1 MESMPTLKSIDAFRD
16 VLKDPAKV
24 ATKWKSQGKKVVGYR
39 CLFVPEEIIWAAGM
53 LPYPLYGTPEP
64 IRLADSYFQSC
75 SCEFVRNLFDQALEG
90 KLDFLDYL
98 ALSNTCDASRRV
110 FDHWNQYITACPAYL
125 INNPQKL
132 LDETNREYYMTEL
145 TAFKQQMEELSGKQ
159 ITDAGIRDAIELY
172 NETRALL
179 KELCEL
185 RKQNPPLIT
194 GEEALDVSMAA
205 ILMPKDQANP
215 LLQQLLN
222 EVREREV
229 PENDGPRILVTG
241 STLDNPVLI
250 RMIEEEGGQVV
261 IDDLCTTSRYF
272 WDQVDNAGDPMESL
286 YRFLNRRALC
296 ACLHPMEARFDH
308 LFNLIDEYDIE
319 AVIDF
324 NLKYCNP
331 FMYEAPLLRKELE
344 ARDIPFNVL
353 EIGHD
358 MSGHG
363 QLRTRIQAFIEMI
376 EF

>member
-1 MESMPTLKSIDAFRD
+1 MGTMTTLKSIGAFRD
-16 VLKDPAKV
+16 VLKDPTKV
-24 ATKWKSQGKKVVGYR
+24 AVDWKSQGRKVVGYR
-39 CLFVPEEIIWAAGM
+39 CMFVPEEIIRAAGM

-75 SCEFVRNLFDQALEG
+75 TCEFVRNLFDQALDG
-90 KLDFLDYL
+90 RLDFLDYL

-110 FDHWNQYITACPAYL
+110 FDHWSQYIKNCPVYL
-125 INNPQKL
+125 INNPQKM
-132 LDETNREYYMTEL
+132 LDESSRDYFMTEL
-145 TAFKQQMEELSGKQ
+145 TAFKQKMEDLSGQ
-159 ITDAGIRDAIELY
+159 RITDAGLSDAIGLY

-179 KELCEL
+179 QELYEL
-185 RKQNPPLIT
+185 RKQNPPPIT

-205 ILMPKDQANP
+205 ILMPKDQANA
-215 LLQQLLN
+215 LLRQLLD
-222 EVREREV
+222 EVTAREV
-229 PENDGPRILVTG
+229 PENSGPRILVTG
-241 STLDNPVLI
+241 STIDNPALI

-272 WDQVDNAGDPMESL
+272 WDQVDDTGDPMEAL

-308 LFNLIDEYDIE
+308 LFKLIDEFNVE

-324 NLKYCNP
+324 NLKYCHP

-344 ARDIPFNVL
+344 ARDIPVNVL